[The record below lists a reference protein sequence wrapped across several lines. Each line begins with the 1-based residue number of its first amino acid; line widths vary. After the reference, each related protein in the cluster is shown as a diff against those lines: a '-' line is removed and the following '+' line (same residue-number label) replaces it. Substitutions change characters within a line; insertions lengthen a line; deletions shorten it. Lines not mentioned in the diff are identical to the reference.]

1 MMGRLFCVLLAFLL
15 IQAQG
20 AVAQQVKLKA
30 NLQFP
35 VANPAFGANLVRFK
49 QEVERQTGNGVVVE
63 IVDKAQLLT
72 DYQVV
77 DGVAAGIADIGM
89 TAAQQFSYKAP
100 LVGILDQPFLF
111 NFQAL
116 MDAAA
121 RPGSEIRKLVDDA
134 ILAHIGV
141 RVLWWQS
148 LGNNVL
154 FSKGLDAAD
163 PARIKGQRVASP
175 GKLPGEFVDWCGGRA
190 VAMSVEKFQDGFERG
205 ALDMAV
211 VGLGAI
217 QTLGLWQFTDTVTH
231 TYHSPVPFFLVINE
245 KAWQSLSPAH
255 RTAVAQAARRV
266 ETEIDDKLQASQD
279 RFLAFGKSKG
289 FKFHEL
295 TPDQVAEW
303 RACSAGMLADY
314 MAKNGEGARKLMA
327 AYGRLR
333 TDPCC
338 SAGPASAVGF
348 TRR

>member
-1 MMGRLFCVLLAFLL
+1 MIGRLFCVLAVSLLLALP
-15 IQAQG
+15 AD
-20 AVAQQVKLKA
+20 AQQVKLKI

-35 VANPAFGANLVRFK
+35 IANPVFGGNLVRLK
-49 QEVERQTGNGVVVE
+49 QEIEAQTGNSIAIE
-63 IVDKAQLLT
+63 IIDKAQLLT

-77 DGVAAGIADIGM
+77 DGVAAGVADIGM
-89 TAAQQFSYKAP
+89 TAAQQFSYKVP

-134 ILAHIGV
+134 ILAQIGV

-154 FSKGLDAAD
+154 FSTGREATD
-163 PARIKGQRVASP
+163 PAAIKDQRVASP
-175 GKLPGEFVDWCGGRA
+175 GKLPGEFINWCGGTA
-190 VAMSVEKFQDGFERG
+190 VAMSVEKFQDGFRKG

-211 VGLGAI
+211 VSLSAIQILGLGEV
-217 QTLGLWQFTDTVTH
+217 TDTVTN
-231 TYHSPVPFFLVINE
+231 TYHSPVPFFLIISE
-245 KAWQSLSPAH
+245 KTWQALSPAH
-255 RTAVAQAARRV
+255 RAVVAQAARKV
-266 ETEIDDKLQASQD
+266 ESEIGKGLQPSLD
-279 RFLAFGKSKG
+279 RFTAFGKGKG
-289 FKFHEL
+289 FKFHDL

-314 MAKNGEGARKLMA
+314 MDKNGEGARRLMA
-327 AYGRLR
+327 AYGKLR

-338 SAGPASAVGF
+338 SAMPGEGIF